1 MEETQESTES
11 RMRTAASAARRGGE
25 PSRLGTKLPV
35 RRRLELLVDPGSL
48 VEDGL
53 LANSVEVGYEAD
65 GVVTGTATLG
75 GRTIAVIAHDPAV
88 KAGSWGART
97 VEKQVRILERAD
109 ADLLPVIYLV
119 DSAGGRLT
127 DQLGFFAGRRGAARI
142 FHLQVRLSGRVPQ
155 LCVLFGPAAAGGAY
169 MPAFCDWVGMVDGNA
184 SMSLASS
191 RVVKVVVGEDVSLEE
206 MGGARMHTTVSGSG
220 DQLFSDDAAAI
231 DALRRLFEYLP
242 QSYLDRPARAAA
254 ADPERSDW
262 ADLIP
267 ANPRASYDVRRV
279 IERLVDQT
287 SFFEVKERW
296 AAEIVVGL
304 GRIDGGVVGIVA
316 NQPRV
321 KGGAIFVD
329 SADKAARFIS
339 WCDAF
344 NIPLLFLTDIPG
356 FMVGS
361 AVERQGIIRH
371 GAKLI
376 TAMSSAS
383 VPRFCVVLRKA
394 YAAGYYAMSSPGFE
408 PRATIALPDAQIGA
422 MSAEA
427 AVRAVF
433 ARKIDQIDDPEE
445 RARFLEDRSREY
457 SRDLDLLRLA
467 SDLYVDA
474 VVPGEE
480 LRGELIRRMEAA
492 VGWRRPAQ
500 SRHHAVA
507 PV

>member
-1 MEETQESTES
+1 MDESQGSIES
-11 RMRTAASAARRGGE
+11 RIQAAIAAAGRGGE
-25 PSRLGTKLPV
+25 PSRLGSKLPV
-35 RRRLELLVDPGSL
+35 RRRLELLLDPGSL

-53 LANSVEVGYEAD
+53 LANSVEPGHEAD
-65 GVVTGTATLG
+65 GVVTGTAKIG
-75 GRTIAVIAHDPAV
+75 GRPIAVIAHDPAV
-88 KAGSWGART
+88 KAGSWGLRT
-97 VEKQVRILERAD
+97 VEKQVRILELAD
-109 ADLLPVIYLV
+109 GDLLPVFYLV

-169 MPAFCDWVGMVDGNA
+169 MPAFCDWIGMVDGNA

-191 RVVKVVVGEDVSLEE
+191 RVAKVVVGEDVSLEE
-206 MGGARMHTTVSGSG
+206 MGGARMHTTVSGTG
-220 DQLFSDDAAAI
+220 DQLFGDEETAI
-231 DALRRLFEYLP
+231 VALQRLFDYLP
-242 QSYLDRPARAAA
+242 QSYLDRPTPVAGAEPA
-254 ADPERSDW
+254 ESDW
-262 ADLIP
+262 ADMIP
-267 ANPRASYDVRRV
+267 ENPRTSYDVRAV
-279 IERLVDQT
+279 IDRLVDRS
-287 SFFEVKERW
+287 SFFEVKASW

-304 GRIDGGVVGIVA
+304 GRMDGRVVGVVA

-344 NIPLLFLTDIPG
+344 NIPLVFLTDVPG

-376 TAMSSAS
+376 MAMASAQ

-408 PRATIALPDAQIGA
+408 PRATIALPSAQIGA

-433 ARKIDQIDDPEE
+433 ARKIDGIDDPDD
-445 RARFLEDRSREY
+445 RARYLEDRNREY

-474 VVPGEE
+474 VVPGE
-480 LRGELIRRMEAA
+480 LVRQELIRRLDAA
-492 VGWRRPAQ
+492 SGWRRGPL
-500 SRHHAVA
+500 SRHHNVSPA
-507 PV
+507 